1 MPQAR
6 ATRPQ
11 TLPTFG
17 QNTPNQVIHVTVN
30 QGPASARD
38 KNVAVRKLLVFR
50 PEGDNR
56 NPGAASAHAG
66 FHTQDA
72 LNLSQRYD
80 GEVLRP
86 SVQSYDTQTI
96 SSIGEADVPPRE
108 LETDGNTSAFT
119 QLDE

>member
-6 ATRPQ
+6 ARRPQ

-17 QNTPNQVIHVTVN
+17 QNLPNQVIRVTVN
-30 QGPASARD
+30 QGPASTRE
-38 KNVAVRKLLVFR
+38 KSVAVRKLLVFR
-50 PEGDNR
+50 PDRDNL

-66 FHTQDA
+66 FHTQGVI
-72 LNLSQRYD
+72 NLSQRYD
-80 GEVLRP
+80 GEALRP

-96 SSIGEADVPPRE
+96 SSIGEAELPPRE

>member
-17 QNTPNQVIHVTVN
+17 QNLPNQVIHVTVN
-30 QGPASARD
+30 QRPTRD
-38 KNVAVRKLLVFR
+38 KSVAVRKILVFR
-50 PEGDNR
+50 PDRDNL

-66 FHTQDA
+66 FHTQGA
-72 LNLSQRYD
+72 MNLTQRYD